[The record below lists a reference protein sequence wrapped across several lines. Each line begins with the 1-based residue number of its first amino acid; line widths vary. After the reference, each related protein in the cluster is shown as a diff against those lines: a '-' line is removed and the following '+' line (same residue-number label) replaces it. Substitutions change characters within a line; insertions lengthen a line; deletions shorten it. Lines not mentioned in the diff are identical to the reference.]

1 MCDNSTLHLFGTPNS
16 FGAKAYTLTQ
26 GELYFN
32 ITKPNGTMIKLTNP
46 SKLHTLG
53 WKHKVE
59 LEDGIRTMYEWYLGK
74 ANE

>member
-16 FGAKAYTLTQ
+16 FGA
-26 GELYFN
+26 
-32 ITKPNGTMIKLTNP
+32 NP

-59 LEDGIRTMYEWYLGK
+59 LEDGIETMYEWYLNNK
-74 ANE
+74 KESN